1 MKDNEIISLFEL
13 RDEHAIEALSDK
25 YHPYCYKIA
34 WNLLTNKEDSEECL
48 NDTWFSVWSL
58 IPPKKPSVLSHF
70 CGRITR
76 NLSIDRLRKKYA
88 DRRPDVHMADV
99 LGEMDQLSVTYTIE
113 DQLAEKELLEIINY
127 IRNEFKVSVLLIEHD
142 MSLVMKICER
152 IQVLDFGTTIASG
165 TPEQIANDPHVIE
178 AYLGKDE
185 AKEAADA

>member
-13 RDEHAIEALSDK
+13 RDEHAIKALSDK
-25 YHPYCYKIA
+25 YHSYCYKIA

-88 DRRPDVHMADV
+88 GRRPDLHMADV

-113 DQLAEKELLEIINY
+113 DQLAEKELLEIIN
-127 IRNEFKVSVLLIEHD
+127 
-142 MSLVMKICER
+142 
-152 IQVLDFGTTIASG
+152 DF
-165 TPEQIANDPHVIE
+165 
-178 AYLGKDE
+178 LGKMDAE
-185 AKEAADA
+185 DRDIFVRRYWFFDSVAAIAKRHELSVGSVKMNLYRSRKKLLKVLKKEGKHL